1 MLPCALLPYPSS
13 LPPALGLTPPMGL
26 GLDDLTDAPGAHA
39 VLGRQLHLVP
49 GATLEAVQP
58 EGPLA
63 RADEH
68 ILPLLAV
75 VHRVL
80 QHEACPGGLPGSG
93 RAGWGLGYP
102 NRHHGAGRRRGQGV
116 LWPLGWGGC
125 KFDTKRKGPWVS
137 CRALSCQRLC

>member
-1 MLPCALLPYPSS
+1 MESPLESPCFPVPSFAT
-13 LPPALGLTPPMGL
+13 PAAFHPVLGLTPPVGL
-26 GLDDLTDAPGAHA
+26 GFDDLTDAPGAHA

-93 RAGWGLGYP
+93 RAGRGLGYP
-102 NRHHGAGRRRGQGV
+102 NRHHGAGRRRGQGGA
-116 LWPLGWGGC
+116 LAIGMGWMENGKALG
-125 KFDTKRKGPWVS
+125 
-137 CRALSCQRLC
+137 